1 MWIHYRPRIANWQ
14 PCGNSPRLWSCWWSQ
29 YEVSSREIPWGKPPG
44 RRQDRSVSI
53 IQQITG
59 MRGLLG
65 FPDPLWRTIP
75 WMSSDD
81 TSDPHLSGR
90 SPDSYK
96 YFPSVYKNSFRHF
109 LRLSGHLVTIWSI
122 NCVLISVLTSVQME
136 SSRCRLGD
144 WQTDSPLL
152 GKKMIKPDPALM
164 SSLLNFSDEETDSG
178 DDHDHQDTGEQRLRS
193 ETGTSPMVES
203 GDRKSS
209 WRKQREYL
217 WRSDNEMKTGPSFLL
232 EIYK

>member
-1 MWIHYRPRIANWQ
+1 
-14 PCGNSPRLWSCWWSQ
+14 
-29 YEVSSREIPWGKPPG
+29 
-44 RRQDRSVSI
+44 
-53 IQQITG
+53 
-59 MRGLLG
+59 
-65 FPDPLWRTIP
+65 
-75 WMSSDD
+75 
-81 TSDPHLSGR
+81 
-90 SPDSYK
+90 
-96 YFPSVYKNSFRHF
+96 
-109 LRLSGHLVTIWSI
+109 
-122 NCVLISVLTSVQME
+122 ME

-178 DDHDHQDTGEQRLRS
+178 DDHDHQDTGDQRLRS
-193 ETGTSPMVES
+193 ETSGTSPMVEN